1 MSDTIQLLPDHV
13 ANQIAAGEVI
23 QRPASVIKEL
33 IENSIDAGADD
44 IHIILKDAGKTLI
57 KVVDNGCGMSPTD
70 ARICFERHATSKLK
84 SAEDLFNICT
94 KGFRG
99 EALASIAAIA
109 EVELL
114 TRRAIDEVGTRILM
128 RGSKVEVQEPTQT
141 SVGTVFSINNL
152 FYNVPARRKFL
163 KSNSTEIKHIVNEI
177 QRVALAHSD
186 ITFKIKHN
194 DTLILQLDA
203 ANTRQRL
210 VNLFGKGINSQLI
223 DINVDTSM
231 ANIKGYI
238 CKPEHSKK
246 TFGEQFFFVNGRFMK
261 HPYFHKAVTLA
272 YDQLLGKDQIPSYFI
287 FFEVEPSAIDVNIHP
302 TKTEIKFEDEPAIWQ
317 IIQASIRESLGKFN
331 IVPSIDFD
339 TDGII
344 DIPVATTEKDVAA
357 PQIEVNPF
365 FNPFEEEKRETRS
378 SFKSSMGQ
386 GSGYKKT
393 DAGLSNWGSMYE
405 GIDNIEPVEQ
415 QPTEHTEPAAT
426 TNIKSS
432 MAQVSQSGVEFN
444 EETLQKKYLQI
455 KGKYIATPVKS
466 GLMLIDQ
473 HRAHTRIL
481 YDKFVANSNGG
492 SGHSQLSM
500 FPKKVELNLL
510 DYQLILSMSEELAAL
525 GFEISDLGSNTISLN
540 SYPAE
545 CEDIEATEIIQTI
558 LLDFKEGALDIKE
571 YINDK
576 LYLSLARTA
585 AIKYGKALDVREMR
599 QIVDELFVSTIPNMT
614 PDNKSIIHIVSL
626 DDLAEMFN

>member
-203 ANTRQRL
+203 ANIRQRL

-231 ANIKGYI
+231 AKIKGYV

-272 YDQLLGKDQIPSYFI
+272 YDQLLSKDQIPSYFI

-344 DIPVATTEKDVAA
+344 DIPVPTTEKDVAA

-365 FNPFEEEKRETRS
+365 FNPFEEEKREQRS
-378 SFKSSMGQ
+378 SFQSSMGQ
-386 GSGYKKT
+386 GSGYKKP

-415 QPTEHTEPAAT
+415 QPESTEPTTT

-481 YDKFVANSNGG
+481 YDKFIANSSGG

-510 DYQLILSMSEELAAL
+510 DYQLILSMADELAAL

-545 CEDIEATEIIQTI
+545 CEDIDATEIIQTI